1 MTPLPSSSLEPTSE
15 VDVETITVALNRK
28 LKSQAI
34 LASVKIDPEIEIYL
48 SGLSIPNPQQMANL
62 VKQIL
67 GKLQI
72 PAQTVK
78 VFGRQTDATAPS
90 WDRDVWIEPIEA
102 VDVNRAPH
110 AEPAIDSPQA
120 TLRDRSQ
127 IPPVSCPDN
136 NMTLAILATFLGI
149 LPLGLVAISY
159 ASQVNYKHAA
169 GDNIGATNFAN
180 NSKRLSVISLSISGA
195 LTGLI
200 FLAIILPVFLGGGF
214 RNKIKQEK
222 IAQKYTQ
229 TIMKA
234 KMEELA
240 MANANNNNAG
250 ISTTLT
256 PVPPQD
262 SEYQFKGEILGD
274 MSGRNNFMLTATPTS
289 GNLRSFT
296 GVVYTISNGSTWF
309 VKTDGCTSKSN
320 SFFPPVATLSG
331 GKVACDATSTLASEQ
346 SE

>member
-1 MTPLPSSSLEPTSE
+1 MTSLPSSLDPTAE
-15 VDVETITVALNRK
+15 VDVETITAALDRK
-28 LKSQAI
+28 FKSQAI
-34 LASVKIDPEIEIYL
+34 VATVKIDIGLEIYL
-48 SGLSIPNPQQMANL
+48 SSLSIPNPQQMTNV
-62 VKQIL
+62 VKQVL
-67 GKLQI
+67 GKLQL
-72 PAQTVK
+72 PEQTVK
-78 VFGRQTDATAPS
+78 VFGSQADATAPN
-90 WDRDVWIEPIEA
+90 WEREVWIEPI
-102 VDVNRAPH
+102 
-110 AEPAIDSPQA
+110 AEPVVVSNVRPAEPEIDRPDLPLA
-120 TLRDRSQ
+120 
-127 IPPVSCPDN
+127 PCPDSN
-136 NMTLAILATFLGI
+136 LTLAIVSTVLGV
-149 LPLGLVAISY
+149 LPLGLVALYYS
-159 ASQVNYKHAA
+159 SQVNYKYAC
-169 GDNIGATNFAN
+169 GDNSSATNFAN
-180 NSKRLSVISLSISGA
+180 NSKRLSIISLSISGV

-200 FLAIILPVFLGGGF
+200 VLAIILPLFLGGGF

-274 MSGRNNFMLTATPTS
+274 LSGRNNFMITATPTS

-296 GVVYTISNGSTWF
+296 GVVYTISTGSTWF
-309 VKTDGCTSKSN
+309 VKTDGCISKSN
-320 SFFPPVATLSG
+320 SFFPPIARLIN
-331 GKVACDATSTLASEQ
+331 GKVDCDATSTLASEQ